1 MKTQRAVRS
10 YPDEAPDPDKH
21 QPIFFTTREEKAQI
35 ELLRLLAHED
45 ITIRKYVTKAV
56 SEINFTHPLLKQ
68 LSGHLINAKLKV
80 DTAAIIEY
88 FSDKSER
95 DSISKILFEVNQD
108 ISPEQIVTDCLK
120 ILKSKPLKER
130 IQTLRAEIR
139 EKESKGQHPEVEL
152 NEVIKLQQELNEL

>member
-56 SEINFTHPLLKQ
+56 SDINFTHPLLKQ

-108 ISPEQIVTDCLK
+108 IPPEQIVMDCLR

-130 IQTLRAEIR
+130 IQILRAEIR
-139 EKESKGQHPEVEL
+139 EKESKGQDPEVEL